1 MTCNQAR
8 VSRLFPKQ
16 CQGNWM
22 MRVRISPRVRERKTV
37 QALPSLR
44 GGDRFS
50 FLHSLHESRRMT
62 EEKEEEKKKL
72 SPFTL
77 IAGAGGSIIA
87 MIIGAKLRTDGTIP
101 GAAIGSVV
109 SSGSAFL
116 IETRS
121 QRAHARLKAR
131 REQGKVD
138 AHPETHPVQAQLE
151 ATLFPARERRAL
163 LQWNSKRKLAF
174 IGGMLALCMA
184 SAVASL
190 FVIESATGQTLHS
203 VLTNQ
208 KQYGTTFGGY
218 STVAP
223 SKAPAIPRVPV
234 SPDSSPD
241 ASPSLSVAHS
251 ATPSASPSPTPAL
264 EPSAPYTG
272 VSQ

>member
-1 MTCNQAR
+1 MA
-8 VSRLFPKQ
+8 
-16 CQGNWM
+16 
-22 MRVRISPRVRERKTV
+22 
-37 QALPSLR
+37 
-44 GGDRFS
+44 
-50 FLHSLHESRRMT
+50 
-62 EEKEEEKKKL
+62 EEEKKKL

-87 MIIGAKLRTDGTIP
+87 MIIGARLKTDGTIP

-121 QRAHARLKAR
+121 RRAHARLKAR
-131 REQGKVD
+131 KEQQKVD
-138 AHPETHPVQAQLE
+138 AHPETHPVQAQME
-151 ATLFPARERRAL
+151 ANLFPAREKRAL
-163 LQWNSKRKLAF
+163 LSWNRKAKLGFAA
-174 IGGMLALCMA
+174 GMLALCMA

-218 STVAP
+218 STTAP
-223 SKAPAIPRVPV
+223 SKAPVTPRVVVSGPATV
-234 SPDSSPD
+234 SPSATVSASSSP
-241 ASPSLSVAHS
+241 
-251 ATPSASPSPTPAL
+251 TFSPSPTPTL
-264 EPSAPYTG
+264 QPSAPYTG

>member
-1 MTCNQAR
+1 MA
-8 VSRLFPKQ
+8 
-16 CQGNWM
+16 
-22 MRVRISPRVRERKTV
+22 
-37 QALPSLR
+37 
-44 GGDRFS
+44 
-50 FLHSLHESRRMT
+50 
-62 EEKEEEKKKL
+62 EEKSEEKKKL

-87 MIIGAKLRTDGTIP
+87 MVIGARLKTDGTIP

-131 REQGKVD
+131 KEQDKVD

-151 ATLFPARERRAL
+151 ANLFPAREKRAL
-163 LQWNSKRKLAF
+163 LSWNRKTKLVF

-218 STVAP
+218 STQKPSVPTVSPAGVTPAPGTESPSASATAP
-223 SKAPAIPRVPV
+223 SSPIP
-234 SPDSSPD
+234 SP
-241 ASPSLSVAHS
+241 
-251 ATPSASPSPTPAL
+251 SPSPTM